1 MTDEQAIEVRTKGF
15 VKKAKGVV
23 LEREKWAEIIET
35 WPLPELC
42 RLYATKHFVCV
53 HGASGKL
60 GHGCRKKHKDWADL
74 SSADK
79 AKVKEWVTTHNTTF
93 TLLEN

>member
-60 GHGCRKKHKDWADL
+60 GQGCRKKHKNWADL
-74 SSADK
+74 SSEDK
-79 AKVKEWVTTHNTTF
+79 AKMKEWVTTHNTTF